1 MANPKDRPKRPKLAP
16 LTSTRVATYLPDNS
30 LRHGYM
36 SLFSDIARELLENRW
51 LTFQLFKRDMFA
63 FYKQSLLGVF
73 WVVFVPLVTV
83 GTFVMLRGSGVVAA
97 GEMTTPYPIYAG
109 VGVAIW
115 QLFSQGL
122 VSGANSLVSGGEM
135 ITRINFSK
143 KSLIIA
149 SLGRTVVSF
158 LVVVLLLVGLFVHF
172 SLQGFQPY
180 FGIGSVLFVVSLLPL
195 VLLTVGLSFV
205 LALLNGIVRD
215 IGTMLSMVL
224 TLLLLLTPVLY
235 ERPALA
241 PDAGTLPRMLDTVTG
256 LNPLYYLVVG
266 PRDLLLQGQLSDPRG
281 FFIASAVATVTFL
294 IALVGFH
301 LTETRIAERI

>member
-1 MANPKDRPKRPKLAP
+1 VASQNKSLAQPKRGE
-16 LTSTRVATYLPDNS
+16 LTSTRVVTYLPDNS
-30 LRHGYM
+30 LRRGYL
-36 SLFSDIARELLENRW
+36 SLLQDIVRELIDNRW

-73 WVVFVPLVTV
+73 WVVFVPLITV

-109 VGVAIW
+109 VGVGIW

-122 VSGANSLVSGGEM
+122 VSGANSLVAGGEM

-143 KSLIIA
+143 KSLIVA
-149 SLGRTVVSF
+149 SMGRTVVSF
-158 LVVVLLLVGLFVHF
+158 LVVVLLLLGLFVHF
-172 SLQGFQPY
+172 SMQGFTPY
-180 FGIGSVLFVVSLLPL
+180 FGSGTVLFVFSLLPI
-195 VLLTVGLSFV
+195 VLMTLGLSFV
-205 LALLNGIVRD
+205 LSLLNGIVRD

-235 ERPALA
+235 ERPKLA
-241 PDAGTLPRMLDTVTG
+241 PDAGGLPRLLDNVTSA
-256 LNPLYYLVVG
+256 NPLYYLVVG
-266 PRDLLLQGQLSDPRG
+266 PRDLLLEGQLSDPKG
-281 FFIASAVATVTFL
+281 FWIATAVAAGTFV

>member
-1 MANPKDRPKRPKLAP
+1 MASNDDKRPPPKLAH

-30 LRHGYM
+30 LRRGYL
-36 SLFSDIARELLENRW
+36 SLLQDIVRELIENRW

-73 WVVFVPLVTV
+73 WVVFVPLITV

-122 VSGANSLVSGGEM
+122 VSGANSLVTGGEM

-149 SLGRTVVSF
+149 SMGRTVVSF
-158 LVVVLLLVGLFVHF
+158 LVVVVLLIGLFVHF
-172 SLQGFQPY
+172 GMQGFKPY
-180 FGIGSVLFVVSLLPL
+180 FGTGTVLFVVAL
-195 VLLTVGLSFV
+195 VPILLLTIGLSFV
-205 LALLNGIVRD
+205 TALLNGIVRD

-235 ERPALA
+235 ERPKLG
-241 PDAGTLPRMLDTVTG
+241 PDSGSLPRILDSITG
-256 LNPLYYLVVG
+256 ANPLYYLVIG
-266 PRDLLLQGQLSDPRG
+266 PRDLLLEGQLSDPKG
-281 FFIASAVATVTFL
+281 FWIATAVATGTFL